1 MTSTTTSG
9 GSAEAPSSVP
19 ASPNDPIVDRL
30 ARGAHGAVD
39 RIADSASA
47 AIGRVNSGVTET
59 LSSVSD
65 QVHGLSASQHQWV
78 DHCRQSVRDHPLAA
92 VGAGLAAG
100 WLIARWLRA

>member
-1 MTSTTTSG
+1 MTPTTTSV

-19 ASPNDPIVDRL
+19 ASVSDPMVDRL

-39 RIADSASA
+39 RMADSASA

-59 LSSVSD
+59 LSSVSER
-65 QVHGLSASQHQWV
+65 VHGLSASQQQWV
-78 DHCRQSVRDHPLAA
+78 DRCRQSVRDHPLTA